1 MRMSLPLTGLRV
13 HLSALR
19 MAEEVGLEDRAVGGG
34 REMLNQRKDSLLESQ
49 DKAASVKGPDAFTL
63 RRRRT
68 WSRPRSVSSYS
79 RSCNRFAV
87 FQVTKGRLS

>member
-19 MAEEVGLEDRAVGGG
+19 MAEVGLKDRAVGGG

-63 RRRRT
+63 RRRCT
-68 WSRPRSVSSYS
+68 WSRPRTVSSYS

>member
-1 MRMSLPLTGLRV
+1 MRMSLPLTGLPV

-19 MAEEVGLEDRAVGGG
+19 MAEVGLKDRAVGGG

-63 RRRRT
+63 RRRCT
-68 WSRPRSVSSYS
+68 WSRPRTVSSYS